1 MRNERHHL
9 KTTQPQNWGGLG
21 KFLMTR
27 QMDNCS
33 LLINWPEQD
42 YIFNISGASAVSRNS
57 QPGRALGC
65 IGSFYH
71 RPSFPF
77 TFRDKWPSSSF
88 LRLPSHAFSLSQP
101 AGDSS
106 TSMCTAG
113 VPQTLKSSSSEAF
126 LLKAFCLSSPVGQQC
141 WGLCWPTPSYPGT
154 FRVQDGQPLSP
165 P

>member
-88 LRLPSHAFSLSQP
+88 LRLPSHLFPSLWKDL
-101 AGDSS
+101 GDSS
-106 TSMCTAG
+106 TLMCTTAG
-113 VPQTLKSSSSEAF
+113 VPETLKRSADMAVSKRFLRGFSLKSSLNSRGITGHYTLNNFPNVS
-126 LLKAFCLSSPVGQQC
+126 K
-141 WGLCWPTPSYPGT
+141 
-154 FRVQDGQPLSP
+154 RPLEF
-165 P
+165 